1 MEYLQFEKRQSRV
14 LNSLIYISIHTRR
27 NAGYLLVACLLFI
40 QFSFISGQ
48 PSGGPYGPLP
58 QHYKLPKAE
67 GKIYF
72 VSPEGKA
79 AHSGESLD
87 QPTSLESAIKQ
98 VITGDA
104 IILRGGIYRTG
115 NLVFNQGI
123 TLQAYADEHPVLK
136 GTYIATEWKKQ
147 ENGIWVTSWKHLFP
161 SKPQSW
167 WRRYRHG
174 HDTPQHRFNNDMVFV
189 DGRFLQSVG
198 WEGELD
204 DNSYYIDYE
213 SGLVYLSIDPTE
225 KLIEITA
232 YDIGLHRVIEDCN
245 GRSSDS
251 IGPII
256 RGVKFTQYAYR
267 AIEIEGND
275 PEGLSDELNHGNDVV
290 GTVLENCEISYC
302 SRVGALLRGDSL
314 KVLNCKVSNTSIE
327 GLYIIGSSDV
337 LLEKNLFTKF
347 NIENISE
354 YYATAVKIFNQCYR
368 VTCRDNMITDIVNAC
383 GIWYDVGNVDGVF
396 INNWIE
402 NVGDISREFHDDR
415 IWPSDN
421 GFYFEISKGV
431 ICAGNVFINCDHG
444 VCIYNSSNAK
454 VYNNTF
460 INSMAA
466 FGRTSRGD
474 NIDHFGWHPTT
485 GPGVEERNGHI
496 FMNNLLTADKYF
508 QKPLLF
514 VWDTLCRRIDTP
526 HFSKLDNNVYVRTSQ
541 DNLYPLIL
549 WSPFENEKCQH
560 GFDRLEDLNNV
571 YSNFSKSSKYY
582 ILESSQLFQDPESG
596 NYTTLTTFPG
606 SGTAIKLPDEI
617 KKAMG
622 IDKRSTKY
630 IGAYPVTD

>member
-1 MEYLQFEKRQSRV
+1 MEYLQFEKRLSR
-14 LNSLIYISIHTRR
+14 SLDTLTLISIYTRR
-27 NAGYLLVACLLFI
+27 KASYLFVAFLYFI
-40 QFSFISGQ
+40 QFSFINGQ
-48 PSGGPYGPLP
+48 PSGGPYGPVPRFYELP
-58 QHYKLPKAE
+58 QVD
-67 GKIYF
+67 GQIYYIA
-72 VSPEGKA
+72 PDGNKEEPGINP
-79 AHSGESLD
+79 D
-87 QPTSLESAIKQ
+87 QPTTIEA
-98 VITGDA
+98 VIRKAETGDA

-123 TLQAYADEHPVLK
+123 TLQAYANEHPVLK
-136 GTYIATEWKKQ
+136 GTYIATEWEKQ

-174 HDTPQHRFNNDMVFV
+174 HNTPQHRFNNDMVFV
-189 DGRFLQSVG
+189 DGRFLQSAG

-213 SGLVYLSIDPTE
+213 SGLVYLSIDPTD

-232 YDIGLHRVIEDCN
+232 YDVGLHRVIEDCY

-256 RGVKFTQYAYR
+256 RGIKFTQYAYR
-267 AIEIEGND
+267 AIEIDGNE
-275 PEGLSDELNHGNDVV
+275 PVGLSDELNHGNDVV

-302 SRVGALLRGDSL
+302 SRVGAFLRGDSL

-368 VTCRDNMITDIVNAC
+368 VTCRDNMITDIINAC
-383 GIWYDVGNVDGVF
+383 GIWYDVGNVNGVF

-431 ICAGNVFINCDHG
+431 ICAGNVFVNCDHG
-444 VCIYNSSNAK
+444 VCIYNSCDAK
-454 VYNNTF
+454 IYNNTF
-460 INSMAA
+460 VNSVVA
-466 FGRTSRGD
+466 FGRTARGD

-485 GPGVEERNGHI
+485 GPGVEERHGHI
-496 FMNNLLTADKYF
+496 FMNNLLTADGSF
-508 QKPLLF
+508 QRPLLF
-514 VWDTLCRRIDTP
+514 VWDTLCGRINTP
-526 HFSKLDNNVYVRTSQ
+526 HFSQLNNNAYARASQ
-541 DNLYPLIL
+541 ENLYPLIL
-549 WSPFENEKCQH
+549 WSPFENEKCQQ
-560 GFDRLEDLNNV
+560 GFDYLEDLNKI
-571 YSNFSKSSKYY
+571 YPRFSSNSKYY
-582 ILESSQLFQDPESG
+582 TLSAPQIFQDIDAAD
-596 NYTTLTTFPG
+596 YTPLKTFPG
-606 SGTAIKLPDEI
+606 SDIAIKLPDEI
-617 KKAMG
+617 SKAMG
-622 IDKRSTKY
+622 IDKRNTKY
-630 IGAYPVTD
+630 TGAYPISD